1 MNESK
6 RVNRLSAVRRV
17 LVILGMLF
25 LLTLPL
31 AGPASAGQGEYF
43 PEVIILPDGFQPEG
57 IAVNWKGV
65 FFAGSLA
72 DGAIYRGDV
81 VTGEGD
87 ILVEGEEGRIAVG
100 LAYDP
105 RTDQLWVAGGPTGQA
120 YVYDAS
126 SGESLAT
133 YQLSDPE
140 GEGTFIND
148 VVVTLSGAYFTDS
161 FNPYLYRVPL
171 SIGEELPDEDKVEV
185 EQIELTGD
193 FEFEEGAFNA
203 NGIDAPFGGGV
214 VLVVNSTLGTL
225 YWVEPETGRAVEI
238 DLGEDTVTNGDGIL
252 LDGDTVY
259 VVQNQ
264 KNQIAVVRLDP
275 SLLSGVVARHITDD
289 NFDVPTTVGAYY
301 DFLYAVNARFGT
313 TPEPDTQYSIVRV
326 PKY

>member
-1 MNESK
+1 
-6 RVNRLSAVRRV
+6 VNGSLSVIRSNAVRG
-17 LVILGMLF
+17 ILLIVSML
-25 LLTLPL
+25 LLTLPQ
-31 AGPASAGQGEYF
+31 ATPASAGQGEFF
-43 PEVIILPDGFQPEG
+43 PDVIILPDGFQPEG

-72 DGAIYRGDV
+72 DGAIFRGDV

-120 YVYDAS
+120 HVYDAS

-133 YQLSDPE
+133 YQLSDPQE
-140 GEGTFIND
+140 GGTFVND

-161 FNPYLYRVPL
+161 FRPYLYRVPL
-171 SIGEELPDEDKVEV
+171 SIGAELPDQDEVEV
-185 EQIELTGD
+185 EEIELTGD
-193 FEFEEGAFNA
+193 FEFVEDGFNS

-214 VLVVNSTLGTL
+214 VLIVNSTLGTL
-225 YWVEPETGRAVEI
+225 YWVEPSTGRAVEI
-238 DLGEDTVTNGDGIL
+238 DLGEDDVTNGDGIL

-264 KNQIAVVRLDP
+264 KNQIAAVRLDP
-275 SLLSGVVARHITDD
+275 SLLSGVVARLITDD
-289 NFDVPTTVGAYY
+289 NFDVPTTVGGYY
-301 DFLYAVNARFGT
+301 NYLYAVNARFGT
-313 TPEPDTQYSIVRV
+313 EAEPYTQYSVVRV
-326 PKY
+326 PKN

>member
-1 MNESK
+1 MKEIK
-6 RVNRLSAVRRV
+6 RVNRLTAVRGV
-17 LVILGMLF
+17 LVIIGMLLF
-25 LLTLPL
+25 LTLPL
-31 AGPASAGQGEYF
+31 AVPASAGQGEYF
-43 PEVIILPDGFQPEG
+43 PGVIILPDGFQPEG
-57 IAVNWKGV
+57 ITVNWKGV

-100 LAYDP
+100 LSYDP
-105 RTDQLWVAGGPTGQA
+105 RSDQLWVAGGPTGQA
-120 YVYDAS
+120 HVYDAS

-140 GEGTFIND
+140 DGGTFVND

-161 FNPYLYRVPL
+161 FRPVLYRVPL
-171 SIGEELPDEDKVEV
+171 SIGEELPDEDEVEV
-185 EQIELTGD
+185 EEIELTGD
-193 FEFEEGAFNA
+193 FEFEEDAFNA
-203 NGIDAPFGGGV
+203 NGIDAPLGGGV

-225 YWVEPETGRAVEI
+225 YWVEPGSGRAVAI
-238 DLGEDTVTNGDGIL
+238 DLGKDTVTNGDGIL

-275 SLLSGVVARHITDD
+275 SLLSGAVVRHITDD
-289 NFDVPTTVGAYY
+289 NFDIPTTAGGYY

-313 TPEPDTQYSIVRV
+313 TPESDTQYSVVRV
-326 PKY
+326 SKY

>member
-1 MNESK
+1 MNES
-6 RVNRLSAVRRV
+6 NRLNRLTAVRV
-17 LVILGMLF
+17 GLVILGALLF
-25 LLTLPL
+25 LTLPL
-31 AGPASAGQGEYF
+31 TGTASAGQGEYF
-43 PEVIILPDGFQPEG
+43 PQVIILPDGFQPEG
-57 IAVNWKGV
+57 IVVNWKGV

-87 ILVEGEEGRIAVG
+87 ILVEGEEGRISVG

-126 SGESLAT
+126 SGENLAT

-140 GEGTFIND
+140 DQGTFVND

-161 FNPYLYRVPL
+161 FRPVLYQVPL
-171 SIGEELPDEDKVEV
+171 SIGQELPDEDAVE
-185 EQIELTGD
+185 EIELTGD
-193 FEFEEGAFNA
+193 YEFEEGAFNS
-203 NGIDAPFGGGV
+203 NGIDAPVGGGV

-225 YWVEPETGRAVEI
+225 YWVEPDSGRAVEI
-238 DLGEDTVTNGDGIL
+238 DLGEDTLANGDGIL

-264 KNQIAVVRLDP
+264 KNQIAVVRLAP
-275 SLLSGVVARHITDD
+275 SLLSGVVERHITDD
-289 NFDVPTTVGAYY
+289 SFDVPTTIGDYY

-313 TPEPDTQYSIVRV
+313 SPEPDTQYSIVRV
-326 PKY
+326 PKH

>member
-1 MNESK
+1 MNAGK
-6 RVNRLSAVRRV
+6 RGIRSTDVRRG
-17 LVILGMLF
+17 LLALGLLL

-31 AGPASAGQGEYF
+31 VGPASAAQVEYF
-43 PEVIILPDGFQPEG
+43 PEVIMLPDGFRPEG
-57 IAVNWKGV
+57 IVVNWKGV

-81 VTGEGD
+81 VTGQGD

-126 SGESLAT
+126 SGETLAT

-140 GEGTFIND
+140 DGGTFVND
-148 VVVTLSGAYFTDS
+148 VAVTLSGAYFTDS
-161 FNPYLYRVPL
+161 YRPVLYRVPL
-171 SIGEELPDEDKVEV
+171 SIGAELPDEDEVKIDEIDLSGDYEFVE
-185 EQIELTGD
+185 D
-193 FEFEEGAFNA
+193 AFNT

-214 VLVVNSTLGTL
+214 VLIVNSTLGSL
-225 YWVEPETGRAVEI
+225 YWVEPDTGRAVEI

-264 KNQIAVVRLDP
+264 LNQIAAVRLDP
-275 SLLSGVVARHITDD
+275 TLLSGVVTQVITDE
-289 NFDVPTTVGAYY
+289 NFDVPTTVGGYY
-301 DFLYAVNARFGT
+301 DYLYAVNARFGT
-313 TPEPDTQYSIVRV
+313 PPEPDTQYSVVRV
-326 PKY
+326 RK

>member
-6 RVNRLSAVRRV
+6 RVGRLSAVRGV
-17 LVILGMLF
+17 LVILGTLL
-25 LLTLPL
+25 LLTLLL
-31 AGPASAGQGEYF
+31 AGPASAAQGEYF
-43 PEVIILPDGFQPEG
+43 PGVIILPDGFQPEG
-57 IAVNWKGV
+57 IVVNWKGV

-105 RTDQLWVAGGPTGQA
+105 RTDQLWVAGGATGQA
-120 YVYDAS
+120 HVYDAS

-140 GEGTFIND
+140 DEGTFVND
-148 VVVTLSGAYFTDS
+148 VAVTLSGAYFTDS
-161 FNPYLYRVPL
+161 FRPYLYRVPL
-171 SIGEELPDEDKVEV
+171 SIGQELPDEDEV
-185 EQIELTGD
+185 EEIELTGD

-238 DLGEDTVTNGDGIL
+238 DLGEDTLTNGDGIL

-264 KNQIAVVRLDP
+264 KNQIAVVRLDA
-275 SLLSGVVARHITDD
+275 SLLSGVVVRHITDD
-289 NFDVPTTVGAYY
+289 NFDVPTTVGDYY

-313 TPEPDTQYSIVRV
+313 SPEPDTQYSVVRV